1 MIRRI
6 WVKSID
12 RRCLLPHPSRA
23 NPPSLRNTLIEKWM
37 KQIETLTLKQVY
49 SKSKKL
55 MELVFRCQNVKEGKS
70 INTRVKSI
78 MRTTLLLGTLSTHKI
93 NLRWCL
99 HKPRPRWTRGAEK
112 SSQLRTTITKRL
124 FWGLQRGIYI

>member
-6 WVKSID
+6 LVKLID

-55 MELVFRCQNVKEGKS
+55 MELVFRCRNVKEGKS
-70 INTRVKSI
+70 INTKVKSI

>member
-12 RRCLLPHPSRA
+12 RRCLFPHPSRA
-23 NPPSLRNTLIEKWM
+23 NPPSLRNTLTEKWT
-37 KQIETLTLKQVY
+37 KQIETPTHKQVY

-55 MELVFRCQNVKEGKS
+55 MELVFRYRNVKEGKS

-99 HKPRPRWTRGAEK
+99 HKLRPRWTRWAET
-112 SSQLRTTITKRL
+112 SSQLRTTITKRS
-124 FWGLQRGIYI
+124 FWGLRREIYI

>member
-1 MIRRI
+1 M
-6 WVKSID
+6 
-12 RRCLLPHPSRA
+12 PHPSRA

-78 MRTTLLLGTLSTHKI
+78 MRTTLLLGTLSTHKR
-93 NLRWCL
+93 NLR
-99 HKPRPRWTRGAEK
+99 
-112 SSQLRTTITKRL
+112 
-124 FWGLQRGIYI
+124 